1 MYISNLK
8 IQGFKSFLNK
18 TELTFGEG
26 ITTVVGPNGCGK
38 TNIVDAIR
46 WILGEQKTSVLRSNK
61 MEDVIFNGTK
71 NRKPVGMCEASLT
84 IHNNLGL
91 LPTEYSDVEI
101 TRRLFRS
108 GESEYLLNKTPCRLK
123 DIHDLFID
131 TGMSSNAYSVIEL
144 KMIDSI
150 LSHNADDRR
159 RMFEEAAG
167 INQYKKQR
175 RSTFK
180 KLETTIQDL
189 DRVKDII
196 AEIENNLRNLK
207 LQLKRYERHK
217 KMTKDLHSAQILLAQ
232 IEINKIQE
240 KCIPLQESLKSG
252 RGEQDMLAGQLNLDE
267 SLINSVQDRY
277 ELLKGELDTCNSELK
292 MVEEKLSIVNNNI
305 LVWTEQRKGN
315 ESKIQHFSDEVIQAN
330 ARLESLESQS
340 KELTTSIEQL
350 IPSIENRKQIY
361 VDAKKTFDKIDK
373 VFLSDQQKLNEEKS
387 KSDQLNHKIYTC
399 NTNTERARTQISE
412 KENYINILI
421 GEKST
426 SSEKSENYK
435 ADLNLL
441 KAQLS
446 SKEADNNKLS
456 LKLEKAQETHAA
468 FEAKLI
474 ELNSKA
480 SELSTLKLDAQHKL
494 KFYQEIVERNEGR
507 SSGVKWIL
515 ENGSENGIV
524 GVLGDIVTPKEGYEN
539 AIISAIEN
547 YASVLIVNN
556 IKDAKSILE
565 KVTLEKKQ
573 ISIIALDSIPSVK
586 VGKSQKTSLLSH
598 IEYPKE
604 LNSIMNILF
613 KDVHII
619 SSKKSYWDLSS
630 KERLANTW
638 ISMDGQRFEKMGI
651 IKSKRQ
657 SSQSDAIGRMDK
669 IKYFKGE
676 IKKIES
682 EESQLLKEKG
692 NVEMDANKAFE
703 NNEILNQ
710 RVDKASQEIIN
721 LEKELSQ
728 KEYVISQQKNLAKE
742 SDSKIS
748 QAQKE
753 ITQLNIK
760 LVDFEK
766 EKEAFKSL
774 MSKQQNQIEKLTKRI
789 EENQNKRNSLQQ
801 KVQDARVQ
809 LIEVEKEHEG
819 FDFRQKNTLD
829 RIGELKKR
837 IIKFENEKNHLQT
850 EILRLANSIE
860 TSVEKK
866 QSLMIDQ
873 EKLNV
878 SKSKLDIDFN
888 STHNE
893 LQRLQSN
900 IRDQQKAKEERI
912 MALQQVELK
921 LAELNQ
927 EEALVRER
935 IRETYKEEVPPLRES
950 VDFDEDELRAQVE
963 SIDKSLE
970 RIGAINMAAQEEF
983 ERELERFNF
992 LKEQFDDLV
1001 DSEKTLKETIERLDK
1016 EARDRFTETYD
1027 AIKAFFKETYTM
1039 FFEGGEAYLRL
1050 VGDDDPLEASIEIIA
1065 KPPGK
1070 KPQTLRMLSAGEKAL
1085 TAISLLFAIYMV
1097 KPSPFCILDEVDAP
1111 LDDRNIGKFTKVL
1124 KQFAEKTQFIVVT
1137 HNKLTMEK
1145 ADYLYGVT
1153 QKEEGV
1159 SQIVSVRFAG
1169 DSLNLAEKAS

>member
-91 LPTEYSDVEI
+91 LPTEYTDVEI

-180 KLETTIQDL
+180 KLESTVQDL

-240 KCIPLQESLKSG
+240 KCIPLKESLKSG

-267 SLINSVQDRY
+267 SLIQNVQDKY
-277 ELLKGELDTCNSELK
+277 ELLKAELDTCNSELK
-292 MVEEKLSIVNNNI
+292 MVEEKLSTVNNNI

-315 ESKIQHFSDEVIQAN
+315 ESKIQHFSDEVLQAN

-340 KELTTSIEQL
+340 KEIKTSIEEL
-350 IPSIENRKQIY
+350 LPSIENRKQLY
-361 VDAKKTFDKIDK
+361 FEAKESFDKIDK
-373 VFLSDQQKLNEEKS
+373 LFLVEQQKLNEEKS
-387 KSDQLNHKIYTC
+387 TFEQLNHKIYAY
-399 NTNTERARTQISE
+399 NTNSERARTQISE
-412 KENYINILI
+412 KENYINILTE
-421 GEKST
+421 EKSA
-426 SSEKSENYK
+426 SSVKSENYK
-435 ADLNLL
+435 ADINLF
-441 KAQLS
+441 KAQIS
-446 SKEADNNKLS
+446 SKEADNSKLS
-456 LKLEKAQETHAA
+456 LTLERAQETHAA

-474 ELNSKA
+474 ELNNKA
-480 SELSTLKLDAQHKL
+480 SELSTHKLDAQHKL

-515 ENGSENGIV
+515 ENGSEKGII
-524 GVLGDIVTPKEGYEN
+524 GVLGDMVTPKNGYESVIN
-539 AIISAIEN
+539 SALEN
-547 YASVLIVNN
+547 YSSIMIVDN
-556 IKDAKSILE
+556 IKNAKTILE
-565 KVTLEKKQ
+565 KVTSEKKQ

-586 VGKSQKTSLLSH
+586 TEKFHKSSLLAQ
-598 IEYPKE
+598 IEYPEK
-604 LNSIMNILF
+604 LGSIMNILF
-613 KDVHII
+613 KDVHIV

-630 KERLANTW
+630 KERLSKTW

-651 IKSKRQ
+651 LKSKRH
-657 SSQSDAIGRMDK
+657 SSQSDAIGRLDK
-669 IKYFKGE
+669 IKYFEGE
-676 IKKIES
+676 IKKLES
-682 EESQLLKEKG
+682 EEGRLSTEK
-692 NVEMDANKAFE
+692 NKVENDANKAFK
-703 NNEILNQ
+703 EIETLNQ
-710 RVDKASQEIIN
+710 RVDIASQEINN

-728 KEYVISQQKNLAKE
+728 REYIISQQELLVKE
-742 SDSKIS
+742 IDGKIS
-748 QAQKE
+748 QTQKD

-766 EKEAFKSL
+766 EKLEIESL
-774 MSKQQNQIEKLTKRI
+774 VANQQKKIDKLSEKI

-801 KVQDARVQ
+801 KVQDTRVQ

-819 FDFRQKNTLD
+819 LDFRQKNTCD
-829 RIGELKKR
+829 RIGDLQER
-837 IIKFENEKNHLQT
+837 IIKFEAEKNHLHA
-850 EILRLANSIE
+850 EILRLSNSIDS
-860 TSVEKK
+860 SVEEK
-866 QSLMIDQ
+866 QSLMNGQ

-878 SKSKLDIDFN
+878 AKSKLDIDFN
-888 STHNE
+888 NTHNE
-893 LQRLQSN
+893 LQKLQSN

-912 MALQQVELK
+912 LALQQVELK
-921 LAELNQ
+921 LAELSQ
-927 EEALVRER
+927 SEALVRER
-935 IRETYKEEVPPLRES
+935 IRETYKEEVPPLR
-950 VDFDEDELRAQVE
+950 DTIDLDEDELRSQVE

-983 ERELERFNF
+983 ERESERFNF

-1027 AIKAFFKETYTM
+1027 AIKSFFKETYTM
-1039 FFEGGEAYLRL
+1039 FFEGGEAHLRL

-1159 SQIVSVRFAG
+1159 SQIVSVQFAG
-1169 DSLNLAEKAS
+1169 DTLNLAEAS